1 MNVKQYNDPALLK
14 ATDRIDKLLSFI
26 LANSEAGEEWKEIE
40 WADSNYFISSKGR
53 VLSLCN
59 RTPRVLKAFMCNGY
73 LCVSICGHDRRIN
86 RLVAQAFID
95 NPDNKPIVHH
105 RNHIKTENTRE
116 NLAWAT
122 HSENTT
128 AYFDSKKQS
137 QEQEESEAPAG

>member
-1 MNVKQYNDPALLK
+1 MNVKQYKDPAVLK
-14 ATDRIDKLLSFI
+14 ATERVDKLLSFI

-40 WADSNYFISSKGR
+40 WADSNYYISSKGR

-59 RTPRVLKAFMCNGY
+59 RIPRVLKAFMCNGY

-86 RLVAQAFID
+86 RLVAQAYIP
-95 NPDNKPIVHH
+95 NPENKPISHH
-105 RNHIKTENTRE
+105 KNHNKTENTKD

-128 AYFDSKKQS
+128 AYFDSIRIS
-137 QEQEESEAPAG
+137 QEQESETTDS